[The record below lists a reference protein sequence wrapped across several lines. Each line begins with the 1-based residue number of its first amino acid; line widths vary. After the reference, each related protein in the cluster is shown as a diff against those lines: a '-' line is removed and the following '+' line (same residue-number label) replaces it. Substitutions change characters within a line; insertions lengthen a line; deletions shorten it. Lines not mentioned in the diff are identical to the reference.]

1 MLTPPMTRAPSPGAD
16 APTERTEP
24 TELRPRPTAVAVET
38 DQPET
43 RALLARAVEEAAR
56 LLQADGAMV
65 YLVDRARHMRFAV
78 DAGIRDP
85 EAQRLIRDLALPVGV
100 GLFGHAVSSAEVVV
114 SGDYRNDE
122 RFPHSPVADRIVEV
136 ANMRSMAAAP
146 LIAGDEVLGALGA
159 YSSRIDDFDE
169 AEIALLRALADHAA
183 AAIANQR
190 LIERLARSQDE
201 LARRVDAQRTLG
213 QITASIAA
221 IRDPDEVLDEVVG
234 AARRLLGSDGAHLTL
249 MDESGA
255 FLRPTVVVGGNDH
268 WTESWLAELRFPVN
282 DGINGLAAGTKEVI
296 WTEDYLIDPRIPHE
310 ESDQSVA
317 EKLQLRGMA
326 SAPLRGPEG
335 QVIGTL
341 AVSFAEVHRFD
352 PDELELLV
360 GLADQGAIAISN
372 ARLVERLSSSEGRF
386 RHLVTSS
393 PDLVWETDAE
403 GKFTFLSPRVGEL
416 TGWTPADLVGQGWP
430 SIVAEESMGDA
441 LRTWEGLQSDPATV
455 RKNRFLLRRK
465 EGEPIPA
472 EVYAIGS
479 EREGAFVGA
488 HGSIRDLTVSERL
501 MQRLREQAEELAH
514 RVDAQRTLA
523 EMAAQLTTLRD
534 PSAVLEQTLIAAVRL
549 LKGHGGQIGMI
560 EADDDGVLR
569 WGDGHSLVHAELVPF
584 TKTDRTPVSEGV
596 SGRAVRERRTTWT
609 EDYLAD
615 ASFPHED
622 NADEIARRQ
631 GIRSVIAAPL
641 LADDVPIGAIGVYAE
656 VPGVYDADAGELLGL
671 LADQAAI
678 VLTNARLYAEAEI
691 AAEKLAHRVEAQRT
705 LGEIAAAIT
714 SLRDPSAV
722 LRRTVAEAK
731 RLLQAEHVVIHQV
744 RAGTRELADYREV
757 FNAGT
762 DSAPF
767 DAVTVSIGQ
776 GIAGRAIEAA
786 EVTWTGDYLADRT
799 FEHTVRADEWITR
812 FGYRSQMS
820 APLIGEEGPLGA
832 ISAYSTREHAFDID
846 DAQLLGALASQAAI
860 VLGNARL
867 YEELERRVEAQR
879 SLGEIA
885 ARITAIR
892 DPGDVLQRTL
902 DEAVRLLDADGGR
915 IELVAETGGLHW
927 AFGHSAIDLPIERDE
942 EVDPVQMDEGV
953 SGRAVIERRVVRT
966 GDYLADPSFTHAEA
980 PDRYIRQHG
989 IRSVMSAPLIGED
1002 GAIGSL
1008 TVHSQGRD
1016 AFDAANE
1023 ELLEVLASQAA
1034 IAVTNARLV
1043 EQLRERVDAQQA
1055 LAAISAEIAALHDPA
1070 TVLQRTA
1077 EEALRLLDADT
1088 AIINPLE
1095 DDERLL
1101 GWPIAYAPADGPA
1114 DDIPVRVGEG
1124 ISGIAMAERRIART
1138 GDYLADPAFPHT
1150 DEIDEYIRRR
1160 GMRSVMTAPL
1170 VSSAGGLGA
1179 LTVQSSRPHAFDEAG
1194 EALLR
1199 TLADQAAIA
1208 ITNARLY
1215 DELGEE
1221 SAALQRLADSQ
1232 QRLLQINQSLLR
1244 TLDPASVLDLIADG
1258 LKSVVW
1264 YDNFSIYRVDAEMT
1278 VLHPVLARDRNAG
1291 SVLEFPIPRGRG
1303 LTWWTVE
1310 HREPVLV
1317 NDALHD
1323 PRVIQIPGTVEEEEA
1338 MIIVPLVSGDEVIG
1352 AMNIARTGG
1361 AEVAFTDADFEVVQ
1375 LFAGQAAVAI
1385 TNARLVEQLRR
1396 RVDAQ
1401 RSLAEI
1407 AAQIASLHDP
1417 ATVLDRAVADA
1428 ARLLGADRAQINLL
1442 GEGRDHLDPP
1452 ITAAPIPP
1460 SPDDVVVP
1468 IGSGIAGI
1476 AAAEKRVCWTGD
1488 YLADQAFPHDEGDRW
1503 IEAQDIHSMMAAP
1516 LLGPDRLIGT
1526 ITVQST
1532 QPSKFDEQDAE
1543 LLKLLADQAAIALTN
1558 ARLYAEVEE
1567 SERRYRHLV
1576 DNSPDIVWEV
1586 DAEGRFTFF
1595 SDSLESR
1602 SGWKAEQLL
1611 GQPFSVLAGPT
1622 SLAEANEA
1630 WRVIREDPNR
1640 EQRVRLDLP
1649 LPDGR
1654 VAKTEVA
1661 MTGTIVDGRFAGAH
1675 GSLRD
1680 ISERERLEGDL
1691 REQAAELAASQ
1702 ERAHLARELH
1712 DSVTQALFSMGL
1724 TLRTLELLLAADP
1737 EAAKTKLAE
1746 LRELQKDALAEM
1758 RTLIFELRPS
1768 SLEND
1773 GLVQALRTHAT
1784 AVQRRTGLAIV
1795 VDAEPIDRLPL
1806 PAEEA
1811 LYRIGQE
1818 ALHNVVKHANASS
1831 ATIRVWREGRHVR
1844 LSVVDD
1850 GGGFDPDAVPRGH
1863 LGLIGMRQRVDLVGG
1878 ELRVESRAGRRGTA
1892 IEAAV
1897 PVDEG
1902 APSSAE

>member
-1 MLTPPMTRAPSPGAD
+1 MTRAPSRPETHPVPAD
-16 APTERTEP
+16 I
-24 TELRPRPTAVAVET
+24 

-43 RALLARAVEEAAR
+43 HALLARAVEEAAR
-56 LLQADGAMV
+56 LLDADGAMV
-65 YLVDRARHMRFAV
+65 YLVDGERRMRFAV
-78 DAGIRDP
+78 DAGIRNP
-85 EAQRLIRDLALPVGV
+85 EARRLIRDLSLPVGV
-100 GLFGHAVSSAEVVV
+100 GLFGHTVATGEVVV
-114 SGDYRNDE
+114 SGDYPHDE
-122 RFPHSPVADRIVEV
+122 RFPHSEIADRIVEI
-136 ANMRSMAAAP
+136 AEMQSMAAAP
-146 LIAGDEVLGALGA
+146 LIAEGEVLGALGA
-159 YSSRIDDFDE
+159 YSSRLDDFEE
-169 AEIALLRALADHAA
+169 AEVALLRALADHAA

-201 LARRVDAQRTLG
+201 LARRVDAQRTLA

-221 IRDPDEVLDEVVG
+221 IRGLDDVLHEVVD

-249 MDESGA
+249 MDDTGQV
-255 FLRPTVVVGGNDH
+255 LRPTVVTGGNPA
-268 WTESWLAELRFPVN
+268 WTEEWLRELEFPVN
-282 DGINGLAAGTKEVI
+282 GGINGLAAGSGEVVA
-296 WTEDYLIDPRIPHE
+296 TEDYLVDPRIPHE

-317 EKLQLRGMA
+317 ERLGLRGMA

-341 AVSFAEVHRFD
+341 AVSFDEVHRFTD
-352 PDELELLV
+352 DELELLV
-360 GLADQGAIAISN
+360 GLADQGAIAIAN
-372 ARLVERLSSSEGRF
+372 ARLLEKVSSSEGRF

-393 PDLVWETDAE
+393 PDLVWETDVE
-403 GKFTFLSPRVGEL
+403 GRFTFLSPRIAEL
-416 TGWTPADLVGQGWP
+416 AGWEPKELIGQSWPA
-430 SIVAEESMGDA
+430 IVASESMPDA
-441 LRTWEGLQSDPATV
+441 QATWEGLRTDPSMV
-455 RKNRFLLRRK
+455 RKIRFMLRRR
-465 EGEPIPA
+465 EGPPIPA

-479 EREGAFVGA
+479 DRDGVFTGA
-488 HGSIRDLTVSERL
+488 HGSIRDLTPSEQL
-501 MQRLREQAEELAH
+501 MERLREQTAELAR

-523 EMAAQLTTLRD
+523 EMAAQLTSLRD
-534 PSAVLEQTLIAAVRL
+534 PSAVLEQTLVAAVRL
-549 LKGHGGQIGMI
+549 LKGHGGQIGMVTK
-560 EADDDGVLR
+560 DDEGVLR
-569 WGDGHSLVHAELVPF
+569 WGDGHSLVHGDLVPF
-584 TKTDRTPVSEGV
+584 TKAEQTPVDEGV
-596 SGRAVRERRTTWT
+596 SGRAVRERRATWT

-615 ASFPHED
+615 ESFPHERNSD
-622 NADEIARRQ
+622 VIARRL
-631 GIRSVIAAPL
+631 GIRAVIAAPL
-641 LADDVPIGAIGVYAE
+641 VADDEPIGAIGVYAE
-656 VPGVYDADAGELLGL
+656 QPGAYDADAGELLGL

-678 VLTNARLYAEAEI
+678 VLTNARLYAEAEV
-691 AAEKLAHRVEAQRT
+691 AADKLAHRVEAQRS

-714 SLRDPSAV
+714 SLRDPAAV
-722 LRRTVAEAK
+722 LDRTVAETK
-731 RLLQAEHVVIHQV
+731 RLLGAEHVVIHQV
-744 RAGTRELADYREV
+744 RAGTRELADYRQILT
-757 FNAGT
+757 AG
-762 DSAPF
+762 DGPF
-767 DAVTVSIGQ
+767 DEVTVSIGQ
-776 GIAGRAIEAA
+776 GIAGRAIETQT
-786 EVTWTGDYLADRT
+786 VTWTDDYLADRT
-799 FEHTVRADEWITR
+799 FEHTALADDWIRRA
-812 FGYRSQMS
+812 GYVSQMS
-820 APLIGEEGPLGA
+820 APLIGEEGALGA
-832 ISAYSTREHAFDID
+832 ITAYASRRAAFGGD
-846 DAQLLGALASQAAI
+846 DAQLIGALASQAAI

-867 YEELERRVEAQR
+867 YEELERRIEAQR

-915 IELVAETGGLHW
+915 IELLAESGGLHW

-942 EVDPVQMDEGV
+942 EVDPVELDEGV
-953 SGRAVIERRVVRT
+953 SGRAVRERRVIRT
-966 GDYLADPSFTHAEA
+966 GDYLADETFTHAEA

-1008 TVHSQGRD
+1008 TVHSQARN

-1034 IAVTNARLV
+1034 IAVNNARLY
-1043 EQLRERVDAQQA
+1043 EQLRERIDAQQA
-1055 LAAISAEIAALHDPA
+1055 LAAIGAEIAALHDPA
-1070 TVLQRTA
+1070 AVLQRTA

-1095 DDERLL
+1095 DNDALL

-1114 DDIPVRVGEG
+1114 DDIPVRMGEG
-1124 ISGIAMAERRIART
+1124 ISGVAMSERRVRRT
-1138 GDYLADPAFPHT
+1138 GDYLTDPDFAHS
-1150 DEIDEYIRRR
+1150 EELDEYIRRR

-1170 VSSAGGLGA
+1170 ISSAGGLGA
-1179 LTVQSSRPHAFDEAG
+1179 LTVQSRRQNAFDEGG
-1194 EALLR
+1194 EELLR

-1221 SAALQRLADSQ
+1221 SAALARLADSQ
-1232 QRLLQINQSLLR
+1232 QRLLQINERLLR
-1244 TLDPASVLDLIADG
+1244 TLDPSSVLDLIADG

-1264 YDNFSIYRVDAEMT
+1264 YDNFSIYRVDDEMK
-1278 VLHPVLARDRNAG
+1278 VLTPVLARDRNANA
-1291 SVLEFPIPRGRG
+1291 VLGFPIERGRG
-1303 LTWWTVE
+1303 LTWWSVE
-1310 HREPVLV
+1310 HREPVLI

-1323 PRVIQIPGTVEEEEA
+1323 PRVIQIPGTDEEEEA
-1338 MIIVPLVSGDEVIG
+1338 MIIVPLISGDEVIG

-1361 AEVAFTDADFEVVQ
+1361 AEVAFTDADFELVQ

-1385 TNARLVEQLRR
+1385 TNARLVEQLRT

-1407 AAQIASLHDP
+1407 AAHIASLHEP
-1417 ATVLDRAVADA
+1417 QTVLDRAVADA

-1442 GEGRDHLDPP
+1442 GEEGTHLDPP

-1460 SPDDVVVP
+1460 SDEDVVVP

-1476 AAAEKRVCWTGD
+1476 AAAERRVNWTGD
-1488 YLADQAFPHDEGDRW
+1488 YLADQGFPHDEGDAW
-1503 IEAQDIHSMMAAP
+1503 IEVQQIHSMMSAP

-1532 QPSKFDEQDAE
+1532 EPNAFDEQDAE

-1567 SERRYRHLV
+1567 SGRRYRHLV

-1595 SDSLESR
+1595 SDSLEAR
-1602 SGWKAEQLL
+1602 TGWKPEQLL
-1611 GQPFSVLAGPT
+1611 GQRFTVLAGAT
-1622 SLAEANEA
+1622 TLAEATEA
-1630 WRVIREDPNR
+1630 WRLLRSEPNS

-1654 VAKTEVA
+1654 IAKTEVA
-1661 MTGTIVDGRFAGAH
+1661 MTGTMIDGRFVGGH
-1675 GSLRD
+1675 GSVRD

-1691 REQAAELAASQ
+1691 RDQAAELAAGQ

-1724 TLRTLELLLAADP
+1724 TLRTLEILLGTDP
-1737 EAAKTKLAE
+1737 EAAKEKLVE

-1768 SLEND
+1768 SLESD

-1806 PAEEA
+1806 AAEEA

-1818 ALHNVVKHANASS
+1818 ALHNVVKHANASN
-1831 ATIRVWREGRHVR
+1831 ATIRIWREGDQVR
-1844 LSVVDD
+1844 LSVSDD

-1878 ELRVESRAGRRGTA
+1878 ELRVESRAGKGST

-1897 PVDEG
+1897 PG
-1902 APSSAE
+1902 SAE

>member
-1 MLTPPMTRAPSPGAD
+1 MTRAP
-16 APTERTEP
+16 TRKETH
-24 TELRPRPTAVAVET
+24 AVAADIE
-38 DQPET
+38 QPET
-43 RALLARAVEEAAR
+43 HALLARAVEEVAR
-56 LLQADGAMV
+56 LLDADGAMV
-65 YLVDRARHMRFAV
+65 YLVDDDRRMRFAV
-78 DAGIRDP
+78 DAGIRNP
-85 EAQRLIRDLALPVGV
+85 EARRLIRDLSLPVGV
-100 GLFGHAVSSAEVVV
+100 GLFGHAVATGEVVV
-114 SGDYRNDE
+114 SGDYPHDE
-122 RFPHSPVADRIVEV
+122 RFAHTDIADRIVHV
-136 ANMRSMAAAP
+136 ADMQSMAAAP
-146 LIAGDEVLGALGA
+146 LIAEGEVLGALGA
-159 YSSRIDDFDE
+159 YSSRLDDFDE
-169 AEIALLRALADHAA
+169 AEVALLRALADHAA

-201 LARRVDAQRTLG
+201 LARRVDAQHTLS

-221 IRDPDEVLDEVVG
+221 IRGLDDVLHEVVD

-249 MDESGA
+249 MDDTGE
-255 FLRPTVVVGGNDH
+255 FLRPTVLTGGNPA
-268 WTESWLAELRFPVN
+268 WTEEWLAELEFPVN
-282 DGINGLAAGTKEVI
+282 GGINGLAAGTGEVVA
-296 WTEDYLIDPRIPHE
+296 TEDYLVDPRIPHE

-317 EKLQLRGMA
+317 ERLGLRGMA

-341 AVSFAEVHRFD
+341 AVSFDEVHRFSE
-352 PDELELLV
+352 DELELLV
-360 GLADQGAIAISN
+360 GLADQGAIAIAN
-372 ARLVERLSSSEGRF
+372 ARLLEKVSSSEGRF

-393 PDLVWETDAE
+393 PDLVWETDVE
-403 GKFTFLSPRVGEL
+403 GRFTFLSPRLAEL
-416 TGWTPADLVGQGWP
+416 TGWEPRELLGKSWAA
-430 SIVAEESMGDA
+430 IVAPESMPDA
-441 LRTWEGLQSDPATV
+441 QATWERLRSDPSDV
-455 RKNRFLLRRK
+455 RKIRFMLRRRD
-465 EGEPIPA
+465 GPTIPA

-479 EREGAFVGA
+479 DRDGVFSGA
-488 HGSIRDLTVSERL
+488 HGSIRDLTTSERL
-501 MQRLREQAEELAH
+501 MERLREQTDELAR
-514 RVDAQRTLA
+514 RVEAQRTLA
-523 EMAAQLTTLRD
+523 EMAAQLTSLRD

-549 LKGHGGQIGMI
+549 LKGQGGQIGMV
-560 EADDDGVLR
+560 ARDDDGVLR
-569 WGDGHSLVHAELVPF
+569 WEDGHSLVHGDLVAF
-584 TKTDRTPVSEGV
+584 TKADQTPVDEGI
-596 SGRAVRERRTTWT
+596 SGRAVRERRAAWT

-615 ASFPHED
+615 QSFPHERNSD
-622 NADEIARRQ
+622 VIARRL
-631 GIRSVIAAPL
+631 GIRAVIAAPL
-641 LADDVPIGAIGVYAE
+641 VADDEPIGAIGVYAE
-656 VPGVYDADAGELLGL
+656 HPGAYDADAGELLGL
-671 LADQAAI
+671 LADQATI
-678 VLTNARLYAEAEI
+678 VLTNARLYAEAEV
-691 AAEKLAHRVEAQRT
+691 AADKLAHRVEAQKS

-714 SLRDPSAV
+714 SLRDPAAV
-722 LRRTVAEAK
+722 LDRTVAETK
-731 RLLQAEHVVIHQV
+731 RLLGAEHVVIHQV
-744 RAGTRELADYREV
+744 RAGTRELADYRQILT
-757 FNAGT
+757 AGA
-762 DSAPF
+762 DGPF
-767 DAVTVSIGQ
+767 DDVTVSIGQ
-776 GIAGRAIEAA
+776 GIAGRAIETKT
-786 EVTWTGDYLADRT
+786 VTWTDDYLADRT
-799 FEHTVRADEWITR
+799 FEHTTLADDWIRRA
-812 FGYRSQMS
+812 GYVSQMS
-820 APLIGEEGPLGA
+820 APLIGEEGALGA
-832 ISAYSTREHAFDID
+832 ITAYASRPAAFGGD
-846 DAQLLGALASQAAI
+846 DAQLIGALASQAAI

-915 IELVAETGGLHW
+915 IELLAEGGGLHW

-942 EVDPVQMDEGV
+942 DADPVQLDEGV
-953 SGRAVIERRVVRT
+953 SGRAVRERRVIRT
-966 GDYLADPSFTHAEA
+966 GDYLADETFMHAEA

-1008 TVHSQGRD
+1008 TVHSQARN

-1034 IAVTNARLV
+1034 IAVNNARLY
-1043 EQLRERVDAQQA
+1043 EQLRERIDAQQA

-1070 TVLQRTA
+1070 AVLQRTA
-1077 EEALRLLDADT
+1077 EEALRLLDADS

-1095 DDERLL
+1095 DNDALL
-1101 GWPIAYAPADGPA
+1101 GWPIAYAPIDGPA
-1114 DDIPVRVGEG
+1114 DDIPVRIGEG
-1124 ISGIAMAERRIART
+1124 ISGVAMAERRVRRT
-1138 GDYLADPAFPHT
+1138 GDYLADPAFAHN
-1150 DEIDEYIRRR
+1150 DELDEYIRRR

-1170 VSSAGGLGA
+1170 ISSAGGLGA
-1179 LTVQSSRPHAFDEAG
+1179 LTVQSSRAHAFDEGG
-1194 EALLR
+1194 EELLR

-1221 SAALQRLADSQ
+1221 SAALARLADSQ
-1232 QRLLQINQSLLR
+1232 QRLLQINERLLR

-1264 YDNFSIYRVDAEMT
+1264 YDNFSIYRVDDEMK
-1278 VLHPVLARDRNAG
+1278 VLNPVLARDRNAHA
-1291 SVLEFPIPRGRG
+1291 VLEFPIERGRG
-1303 LTWWTVE
+1303 LTWWSVE
-1310 HREPVLV
+1310 HREPVLI

-1323 PRVIQIPGTVEEEEA
+1323 SRVIQIPGTEEEEEA
-1338 MIIVPLVSGDEVIG
+1338 MIIVPLISGDEVIG

-1361 AEVAFTDADFEVVQ
+1361 DEVAFTDADFALVQ

-1385 TNARLVEQLRR
+1385 TNARLVEQLRT

-1407 AAQIASLHDP
+1407 AAHIASLHEP
-1417 ATVLDRAVADA
+1417 QTVLDRAVADA

-1442 GEGRDHLDPP
+1442 GEDGTHLDPP

-1460 SPDDVVVP
+1460 SGEDVVVP

-1476 AAAEKRVCWTGD
+1476 AAAERRVTWTGD
-1488 YLADQAFPHDEGDRW
+1488 YLADQGFPHDEGDAW
-1503 IEAQDIHSMMAAP
+1503 IEVQRIHSMMSAP

-1532 QPSKFDEQDAE
+1532 EANAFDDEDAE

-1595 SDSLESR
+1595 SDSLEER
-1602 SGWKAEQLL
+1602 TGWKPEQLL
-1611 GQPFSVLAGPT
+1611 GQRFTVLAGAT
-1622 SLAEANEA
+1622 TLAEATEA
-1630 WRVIREDPNR
+1630 WRQLRSEPNR

-1661 MTGTIVDGRFAGAH
+1661 MTGTIVDGRFVGGH
-1675 GSLRD
+1675 GSVRD

-1691 REQAAELAASQ
+1691 RDQAAELAASQ

-1724 TLRTLELLLAADP
+1724 TLRTLEILLETDPAAAT
-1737 EAAKTKLAE
+1737 EKLVE

-1768 SLEND
+1768 SLESD

-1784 AVQRRTGLAIV
+1784 AVQRRTALAIV

-1806 PAEEA
+1806 QAEEA

-1818 ALHNVVKHANASS
+1818 ALHNVVKHANASH
-1831 ATIRVWREGRHVR
+1831 ATIRIWREGDRVR
-1844 LSVVDD
+1844 LSVSDD

-1878 ELRVESRAGRRGTA
+1878 ELRVESRTGKGTS

-1897 PVDEG
+1897 PG
-1902 APSSAE
+1902 SAE